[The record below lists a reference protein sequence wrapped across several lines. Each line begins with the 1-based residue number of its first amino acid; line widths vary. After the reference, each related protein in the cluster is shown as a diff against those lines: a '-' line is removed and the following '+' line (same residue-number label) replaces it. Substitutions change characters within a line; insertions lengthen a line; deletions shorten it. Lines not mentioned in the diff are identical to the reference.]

1 MGTKKILF
9 FACLWLVTIGN
20 AQVIWGYDYCHDT
33 LAQRI
38 NIRKVA
44 RYVKIWEKYY
54 RDIEEEKYKRKID
67 RHYRKIEKYFSMKD
81 DFGDKNYI
89 EFYPSNSEERR
100 VRVVTFFGAED
111 YPWGGNFFR
120 TERYYDKKGHL
131 LESEF
136 YLDGCEIGPFR
147 TFNSKGKLIKTT
159 SMDDHY
165 FISIEQLRDIVL
177 RSLDVNIFG
186 IYSYFSIEKR
196 KEGDKYVYFL
206 EFETRSEKGPRCAYY
221 IDAYD
226 GKILFK
232 DVYYYSDK
240 KLNDSF
246 DPDFPKEKI
255 LVPVRDS
262 LSLDD
267 TYWW

>member
-1 MGTKKILF
+1 M
-9 FACLWLVTIGN
+9 
-20 AQVIWGYDYCHDT
+20 
-33 LAQRI
+33 
-38 NIRKVA
+38 
-44 RYVKIWEKYY
+44 
-54 RDIEEEKYKRKID
+54 
-67 RHYRKIEKYFSMKD
+67 
-81 DFGDKNYI
+81 
-89 EFYPSNSEERR
+89 
-100 VRVVTFFGAED
+100 VTFFGAED

-136 YLDGCEIGPFR
+136 YLDRCEIGPFR
-147 TFNSKGKLIKTT
+147 TFNSEGKLIKTT
-159 SMDDHY
+159 STDDHY
-165 FISIEQLRDIVL
+165 FISIEQLRDIILQALEVDIFKI
-177 RSLDVNIFG
+177 RSNCFLSKI
-186 IYSYFSIEKR
+186 R
-196 KEGDKYVYFL
+196 EGGKYVYFL

-246 DPDFPKEKI
+246 NPHFPKEKI

-267 TYWW
+267 TY

>member
-20 AQVIWGYDYCHDT
+20 ARVIRGYDYCHDT
-33 LAQRI
+33 LAEKI

-44 RYVKIWEKYY
+44 RYQKIWEKYY
-54 RDIEEEKYKRKID
+54 RKEVTEKQQRKID
-67 RHYRKIEKYFSMKD
+67 RRYRKIKKYFSIKE
-81 DFGDKNYI
+81 DFEEKNYI
-89 EFYPSNSEERR
+89 IFDPDYEGK
-100 VRVVTFFGAED
+100 VVMSVFFGAGD
-111 YPWGGNFFR
+111 SSLRKLLLR

-147 TFNSKGKLIKTT
+147 TFNSEGKLIKTT
-159 SMDDHY
+159 STDDHY
-165 FISIEQLRDIVL
+165 FISIEQVRDIILQALEV
-177 RSLDVNIFG
+177 DIFK
-186 IYSYFSIEKR
+186 IQSDCFLSKIR
-196 KEGDKYVYFL
+196 EGGKYVYFL

-232 DVYYYSDK
+232 DVYYDSDK

-267 TYWW
+267 TY

>member
-1 MGTKKILF
+1 
-9 FACLWLVTIGN
+9 
-20 AQVIWGYDYCHDT
+20 
-33 LAQRI
+33 
-38 NIRKVA
+38 
-44 RYVKIWEKYY
+44 
-54 RDIEEEKYKRKID
+54 
-67 RHYRKIEKYFSMKD
+67 
-81 DFGDKNYI
+81 
-89 EFYPSNSEERR
+89 
-100 VRVVTFFGAED
+100 
-111 YPWGGNFFR
+111 
-120 TERYYDKKGHL
+120 
-131 LESEF
+131 
-136 YLDGCEIGPFR
+136 
-147 TFNSKGKLIKTT
+147 
-159 SMDDHY
+159 MDDHY

-186 IYSYFSIEKR
+186 IYSYFSIKKR

-246 DPDFPKEKI
+246 NPHFPKEKI

-267 TYWW
+267 TY

>member
-1 MGTKKILF
+1 MRTKKILF

-20 AQVIWGYDYCHDT
+20 AQVIRGYDYCHDT

-111 YPWGGNFFR
+111 YPWGGIFLGQ
-120 TERYYDKKGHL
+120 KG
-131 LESEF
+131 
-136 YLDGCEIGPFR
+136 IM
-147 TFNSKGKLIKTT
+147 T
-159 SMDDHY
+159 
-165 FISIEQLRDIVL
+165 
-177 RSLDVNIFG
+177 
-186 IYSYFSIEKR
+186 R
-196 KEGDKYVYFL
+196 KVI
-206 EFETRSEKGPRCAYY
+206 C
-221 IDAYD
+221 
-226 GKILFK
+226 
-232 DVYYYSDK
+232 
-240 KLNDSF
+240 
-246 DPDFPKEKI
+246 
-255 LVPVRDS
+255 
-262 LSLDD
+262 
-267 TYWW
+267 

>member
-9 FACLWLVTIGN
+9 FACLWVIAIGN
-20 AQVIWGYDYCHDT
+20 AQVIRGYDYCHDT

-54 RDIEEEKYKRKID
+54 RDREEEKYKRKID
-67 RHYRKIEKYFSMKD
+67 RHYRRIEKYFSMKD
-81 DFGDKNYI
+81 DFGHKNYI

-100 VRVVTFFGAED
+100 VRVVTFFGAGD
-111 YPWGGNFFR
+111 SRLRKNLFR

-147 TFNSKGKLIKTT
+147 TFNSEGKLIKTT
-159 SMDDHY
+159 STDDHY

-177 RSLDVNIFG
+177 QALEVDIFKIRSNCFLSKI
-186 IYSYFSIEKR
+186 R
-196 KEGDKYVYFL
+196 EGGKYVYLL

-221 IDAYD
+221 IDAYN
-226 GKILFK
+226 GKILK

-246 DPDFPKEKI
+246 NPHFPKEKI

-267 TYWW
+267 TYW

>member
-1 MGTKKILF
+1 MKTKKILF

-33 LAQRI
+33 LAEKI

-44 RYVKIWEKYY
+44 RYQKIWEKYY
-54 RDIEEEKYKRKID
+54 RKEVTEKQQRKID
-67 RHYRKIEKYFSMKD
+67 RRYRKIKKYFSIKE
-81 DFGDKNYI
+81 DFEEKNYI
-89 EFYPSNSEERR
+89 IFDPDYEGK
-100 VRVVTFFGAED
+100 VVMSVFFGAGD
-111 YPWGGNFFR
+111 SSLRKLLLWTGKI
-120 TERYYDKKGHL
+120 YDKKGHL
-131 LESEF
+131 LERRF
-136 YLDGCEIGPFR
+136 YLDDCEIGPSR
-147 TFNSKGKLIKTT
+147 TFNTKGKLIATT
-159 SMDDHY
+159 YEDKDEHY

-177 RSLDVNIFG
+177 QALEVDIFKIRSNCFLSKI
-186 IYSYFSIEKR
+186 R
-196 KEGDKYVYFL
+196 EGGKYVYLL

-221 IDAYD
+221 IDAYN
-226 GKILFK
+226 GKILK

-246 DPDFPKEKI
+246 DPNFPKEKI

-267 TYWW
+267 TYWY

>member
-20 AQVIWGYDYCHDT
+20 AQVIRGYDYCHDT

-44 RYVKIWEKYY
+44 RYQKIWEKYY
-54 RDIEEEKYKRKID
+54 RKEVTEKQQRKIV
-67 RHYRKIEKYFSMKD
+67 RRYRKIKKYFSIKEV
-81 DFGDKNYI
+81 FEEKNYI
-89 EFYPSNSEERR
+89 IFDPDYEGK
-100 VRVVTFFGAED
+100 VVMSVFFGAGD
-111 YPWGGNFFR
+111 SSLRKLLLR

-136 YLDGCEIGPFR
+136 YLDGCEIGPSR
-147 TFNSKGKLIKTT
+147 TFNTKGKLIATT
-159 SMDDHY
+159 YEDKDEHY
-165 FISIEQLRDIVL
+165 FISIEQVRDIILQALEV
-177 RSLDVNIFG
+177 DIFK
-186 IYSYFSIEKR
+186 IQSDCFLSKIR
-196 KEGDKYVYFL
+196 EGDKYVYFL
-206 EFETRSEKGPRCAYY
+206 EFETRSENGPRCAYY
-221 IDAYD
+221 IDAYN
-226 GKILFK
+226 GKILK

-246 DPDFPKEKI
+246 DPNFPKEKI

-267 TYWW
+267 TY

>member
-1 MGTKKILF
+1 MKTKKILF
-9 FACLWLVTIGN
+9 FACLWVIAIGN
-20 AQVIWGYDYCHDT
+20 AQVIRGYDYCHDT
-33 LAQRI
+33 LAEKI

-54 RDIEEEKYKRKID
+54 GEEVTEKQQRKID
-67 RHYRKIEKYFSMKD
+67 RRYRKIKKYFSIKD

-136 YLDGCEIGPFR
+136 YLDRCEIGPFR
-147 TFNSKGKLIKTT
+147 TFNSEGKLIKTT
-159 SMDDHY
+159 STDDHY
-165 FISIEQLRDIVL
+165 FISIEQLRDIILQALEV
-177 RSLDVNIFG
+177 DIFK
-186 IYSYFSIEKR
+186 IQSDCFLSKIR
-196 KEGDKYVYFL
+196 EGGKYVYLL

-221 IDAYD
+221 IDAYN
-226 GKILFK
+226 GKILK

-267 TYWW
+267 TY